1 MVRGPGTGRARYLR
15 YALGAALLVIAA
27 LGFGTVV
34 PRPFFMPGPEAAVP
48 DIKAAS
54 SAKTVLVLSSEIHT
68 DLALPATPDVVA
80 RFAFMAKDG
89 LDPTQP
95 GVAYLIAGWGGR
107 SFYVET
113 PTWSD
118 LKPGPVFSALTL
130 DRSVMHVGLSGKI
143 DRNNP
148 TVTAVELDEA
158 SFERLIEAVLSGF
171 SSGDDG
177 EPLVVAGANYGEYD
191 RFYEAEGWFNA
202 IVGCNVWT
210 ARMLRKGGL
219 KTGWWTP
226 LPQLLSLSLS
236 LHNPDHRFGYS
247 PVAR

>member
-48 DIKAAS
+48 DIQAAS
-54 SAKTVLVLSSEIHT
+54 SPKTVLVLSSAIHT

-130 DRSVMHVGLSGKI
+130 DRSVMHVGLAGKI

-148 TVTAVELDEA
+148 TVTAVELDEE
-158 SFERLIEAVLSGF
+158 SFERMIEAVLSGF

-177 EPLVVAGANYGEYD
+177 KPLVVAGANYGEYD

-210 ARMLRKGGL
+210 ARMLRQGGL

-236 LHNPDHRFGYS
+236 LHNPDQGFGYS